1 MKDIEYWIWLSRI
14 EGLNPKFLNNLLE
27 KYNNPKEIWNKTKE
41 ELIEDGIKEKHA
53 SEITN
58 SNYRQNLDK
67 YLKYMNENNI
77 QIITIKDKEY
87 PDKLKVIYDP
97 PVVLYVKGNKNILN
111 EKSVA
116 MVGCRLCTKY
126 GQDISKKIAYNL
138 SLNNINVISG
148 LAKGIDSFA
157 HKGCLVGKAKTI
169 AVVGCGLDRVYPE
182 ENIGLFKTE
191 LISFITC
198 FTGFVL
204 GSDSMAK
211 ISKRINIYK
220 DNNVFNTNHYER
232 EELLTYIKENDS
244 QIAKLDIDYKELSM
258 QISELDKSREK
269 SETKEFFEFD
279 PIKEIQVDEEER
291 KQKIQG
297 QYREHDGRLVPQ
309 SGIYSDIEDE
319 SELEQAMN
327 PLHAKPDSYYQNV
340 YGCSCEE
347 YVKRKTLKR

>member
-1 MKDIEYWIWLSRI
+1 MTNDELLKSNSLDEKTKLGMARFGVKVKIDSLQEKQDKLLKLYNEFFKDKKVNSVDLKKME
-14 EGLNPKFLNNLLE
+14 K
-27 KYNNPKEIWNKTKE
+27 KYNILGLSVLLTFFVGMMISAV
-41 ELIEDGIKEKHA
+41 LG
-53 SEITN
+53 
-58 SNYRQNLDK
+58 
-67 YLKYMNENNI
+67 LKIGVTLSGDTINEFN
-77 QIITIKDKEY
+77 
-87 PDKLKVIYDP
+87 
-97 PVVLYVKGNKNILN
+97 
-111 EKSVA
+111 
-116 MVGCRLCTKY
+116 R
-126 GQDISKKIAYNL
+126 
-138 SLNNINVISG
+138 
-148 LAKGIDSFA
+148 SF
-157 HKGCLVGKAKTI
+157 L
-169 AVVGCGLDRVYPE
+169 

-244 QIAKLDIDYKELSM
+244 QIAKLDSDYKELSM